1 MIDVSKVELTMK
13 EKFPAFRYFRPAN
26 CLLSSGRVL
35 AVEPE
40 PKSLAEFDLD
50 LDLDLFSHV
59 YHEMPAAVFLLYDD
73 AQACVLNK
81 PANSYTVCVVE
92 GSAPSTYFADYFDL
106 TPAEVE
112 EVNAFFAED

>member
-50 LDLDLFSHV
+50 LDLFSPV
-59 YHEMPAAVFLLYDD
+59 YHETMPAAVFLLYDD

-81 PANSYTVCVVE
+81 PANSYTVCVSA
-92 GSAPSTYFADYFDL
+92 GTAPSTYFADYFGL

-112 EVNAFFAED
+112 DVNTFFAED

>member
-13 EKFPAFRYFRPAN
+13 EKIPAFRYFRPAN

-40 PKSLAEFDLD
+40 PKWLAEFDS
-50 LDLDLFSHV
+50 FSPV
-59 YHEMPAAVFLLYDD
+59 YHKMPAAVFLLYDD

-81 PANSYTVCVVE
+81 PANSYTVCVSE
-92 GSAPSTYFADYFDL
+92 GTAPSTYFADYFGL

-112 EVNAFFAED
+112 DVNAFFTKD